1 MTAQTPPI
9 FLQAGSHPAEDVRR
23 AFGSMMGN
31 RSGIVASGHLAVSEK
46 SGTPNMSVDVAEGQL
61 VLKGSEGTYQGLYLC
76 EARGTTN
83 LAISAADATN
93 PRRDLIIARVRDSAY
108 SGATDTFSLEVVT
121 GTPAG
126 SPSDPSL
133 PSGTCFV
140 LARVQVAA
148 SASSIT
154 NANITDLRGN
164 YSTAQYGR
172 AAALGGTIPCTS
184 STRPTSPFA
193 GLRIYE
199 TDTNR
204 TWEHNGS
211 AWVLM
216 SSNGAYTSY
225 TPTLTNITLGSG
237 GVANGR
243 WKVVDGS
250 TLFLRVRITL
260 GTSGAFTGAGTIS
273 LPSGMTGVT
282 ETDGFQIVPAILRD
296 TGSAVYKG
304 HVQLLSAGTSLTI
317 YADNASGTYLTQAAS
332 SSVVPHTWANTD
344 VIAFHGAFEI
354 VPYTA

>member
-9 FLQAGSHPAEDVRR
+9 FLQAGSHPAEGVRR

-93 PRRDLIIARVRDSAY
+93 PRRDLIVARVRDSAY
-108 SGATDTFSLEVVT
+108 SGATNTFSLEVVT

-184 STRPTSPFA
+184 STRPTSPFV
-193 GLRIYE
+193 GQPIYE
-199 TDTNR
+199 TDTKRMAISDGTNWIVPYPLGELARTNR
-204 TWEHNGS
+204 TSNS
-211 AWVLM
+211 AAF
-216 SSNGAYTSY
+216 GTSVTY
-225 TPTLTNITLGSG
+225 FDTVTATLLANRKIRVRVAGNILAGTAGQTVSL
-237 GVANGR
+237 GVATN
-243 WKVVDGS
+243 
-250 TLFLRVRITL
+250 
-260 GTSGAFTGAGTIS
+260 AGTI
-273 LPSGMTGVT
+273 LNQAYMYWNNPVAKAMACDAQFNSG
-282 ETDGFQIVPAILRD
+282 
-296 TGSAVYKG
+296 
-304 HVQLLSAGTSLTI
+304 AGGSLTYKI
-317 YADNASGTYLTQAAS
+317 SAF
-332 SSVVPHTWANTD
+332 TD
-344 VIAFHGAFEI
+344 VSTAIIAAGATSYAYIAIYDEG
-354 VPYTA
+354 PA